1 LWYAKLW
8 DSPAGEER
16 AMGTEQNWKEL
27 EKKVGEALKI
37 RKRPVA
43 VADALRSHQPQGSME

>member
-1 LWYAKLW
+1 
-8 DSPAGEER
+8 
-16 AMGTEQNWKEL
+16 MGTEQNWKEL

-43 VADALRSHQPQGSME
+43 VADALRSHHQRQDSME